1 MEEAAP
7 GGITQNKPNLL
18 SSRGTIYPDW
28 LRQFHLMYFIKTILP
43 FSFYLSNYTAQT
55 EQLKEIKCLAWISA
69 ISSLCF

>member
-7 GGITQNKPNLL
+7 EGKTQNKPNLL

-43 FSFYLSNYTAQT
+43 FSF
-55 EQLKEIKCLAWISA
+55 
-69 ISSLCF
+69 